1 MKGNYNF
8 TMETFKYVQ
17 SNSNKIMLYLKYK
30 LKSNQLNFV
39 VYFFRRFSSL

>member
-8 TMETFKYVQ
+8 MMETFKYVQ
-17 SNSNKIMLYLKYK
+17 SNGNKIMLSLKYK

-39 VYFFRRFSSL
+39 VYFFQHFSSL